1 MGLSANFDQTGAKEH
16 RSYGQARA
24 KCIFHEQQN
33 CFMSKILALTFL
45 ALALLSP
52 SHAMAESHD
61 NSPFACVSPDRP
73 GDDQNEVLWQRFL
86 VEVEA
91 FRECVDLDLQR
102 HQLAAADHQ
111 ARARLAVEAWQAFVT
126 NSLNAPEDFP
136 FQPDR

>member
-1 MGLSANFDQTGAKEH
+1 M
-16 RSYGQARA
+16 
-24 KCIFHEQQN
+24 
-33 CFMSKILALTFL
+33 LALTFL

-91 FRECVDLDLQR
+91 FRECVDQDLQR
-102 HQLAAADHQ
+102 HQLVAQ
-111 ARARLAVEAWQAFVT
+111 TIRRGQGWRLRRGKRSSQI
-126 NSLNAPEDFP
+126 L
-136 FQPDR
+136 

>member
-1 MGLSANFDQTGAKEH
+1 
-16 RSYGQARA
+16 
-24 KCIFHEQQN
+24 
-33 CFMSKILALTFL
+33 
-45 ALALLSP
+45 
-52 SHAMAESHD
+52 MAESHD